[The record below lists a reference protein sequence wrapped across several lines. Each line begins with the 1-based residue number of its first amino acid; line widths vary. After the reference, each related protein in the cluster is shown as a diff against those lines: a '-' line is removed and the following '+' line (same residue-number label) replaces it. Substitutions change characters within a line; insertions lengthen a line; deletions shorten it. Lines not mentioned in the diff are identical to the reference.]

1 MAIVNKYVVRNPFRV
16 VGVYVDDPGK
26 KMDDNVAELRPMV
39 AKGVSFPFPT
49 DLPGKLGPLTRTAAM
64 VEEAVTD
71 LADPERRELE
81 RLFWFY
87 GSAGP
92 VSAEAWI
99 NQAVRALMDGDIYDA
114 LKAYGQSFREV
125 LPQPSV
131 RKQFYSRMYE
141 LLGASGD
148 SDPVSKLKYY
158 FGAGE
163 TSLIESARPTPKP
176 KPKPQPAPAPA
187 PAPTPAPKPAPAP
200 NPQPA
205 AQSPATPNIGWTEED
220 SEWSNLLLG
229 GFIVLVADL
238 LLVDSAVIM
247 SVPLA
252 FVTFLIALSQFFI
265 MRRYN
270 SFRNKE
276 DYMSFSAAVPSTV
289 GFVLIDIF
297 LFTLLSTRW
306 RAYLYY
312 NYWNPFGTI
321 WPIND
326 VISIVVT
333 LVLGSL
339 LVLVVVGQLSY
350 WYDKLRAKVA
360 RVWDTKI
367 LVISSL
373 VVAAIFSFFICVFVK
388 GTTSTFGY

>member
-99 NQAVRALMDGDIYDA
+99 NQAVRALMEGDIYDA
-114 LKAYGQSFREV
+114 LKAYGQSFRQV

-141 LLGASGD
+141 LLGAAGD
-148 SDPVSKLKYY
+148 SDPVFKLKYY

-187 PAPTPAPKPAPAP
+187 PTPAPKPAPAP
-200 NPQPA
+200 ATTPPPEIKGKRGKWGWVTILVVGMVAIWFVMMFFTDSFFHSYLWMTIGALAFQGLYSSICRTYSKRDRECLA
-205 AQSPATPNIGWTEED
+205 AVLPIVNIFGVID
-220 SEWSNLLLG
+220 LLSIFVAFSGSRHLLLNLLFG
-229 GFIVLVADL
+229 ADKY
-238 LLVDSAVIM
+238 VDVEI
-247 SVPLA
+247 
-252 FVTFLIALSQFFI
+252 
-265 MRRYN
+265 
-270 SFRNKE
+270 
-276 DYMSFSAAVPSTV
+276 
-289 GFVLIDIF
+289 G
-297 LFTLLSTRW
+297 LLSKIIGI
-306 RAYLYY
+306 AFCVVAVMLCVYI
-312 NYWNPFGTI
+312 NFEDPF
-321 WPIND
+321 WERKYD
-326 VISIVVT
+326 RR
-333 LVLGSL
+333 L
-339 LVLVVVGQLSY
+339 LSS
-350 WYDKLRAKVA
+350 
-360 RVWDTKI
+360 KI
-367 LVISSL
+367 LIISSITTLANLVIAFKLFSSL
-373 VVAAIFSFFICVFVK
+373 V
-388 GTTSTFGY
+388 